1 MVMFGR
7 KKIFTK
13 EEMTRIHDAAMEILS
28 EIGIAFHDE
37 EACEIFKKHG
47 AKVEGTVV
55 RIDEKMVLEAIEKA
69 PSRFRLTARNPER
82 SVWIGENDFVL
93 VPGYGAPFVITPEG
107 EQRLGTL
114 EDYNNFCKLVQ
125 TSKYLDMNGFL
136 MVEPS
141 DLPPESAH
149 LDMMLS
155 SIILCDR
162 PFMGSPLSR
171 QASKDAIEMAG
182 ILFGGKEKIAET
194 PVMLPIISVL
204 APLQYSEEMAGSLIE
219 FARAGQPLLVA
230 SLVMA
235 GSSGPVTLGGV
246 LALQNAEILAGLV
259 LAQLVRP
266 GIPYIYGAT
275 SCPIDMKTGALAIGA
290 PENAMLVNAT
300 AQMAKFYN
308 LPSRS
313 GGALTDAHFPDIQAG
328 MESAM
333 SLIEAVSTGI
343 NFVLHACGILGS
355 FMEMSFEKFLIDEDL
370 CGMVKKMHQPI
381 EVTDDTIDLPM
392 IKNVGIGGHYLTQPK
407 TFQLC
412 RTEFFIPDVIKRQS
426 YDSWKNTGKKRLDQE
441 ASEALARRL
450 EAYQKPD
457 IDPAIERDLVKF
469 VEARKS

>member
-1 MVMFGR
+1 MGSRVQT
-7 KKIFTK
+7 FTK
-13 EEMTRIHDAAMEILS
+13 EEMSRLHDSAMEILQKV
-28 EIGIAFHDE
+28 GVAFHDQ
-37 EACEIFKKHG
+37 EALEIFKKHG
-47 AKVEGTVV
+47 AKVDGDVV
-55 RIDEKMVLEAIEKA
+55 RIEEKMVSAALESA
-69 PSRFRLTARNPER
+69 PSRFHLTARNPDR
-82 SVWIGENDFVL
+82 SVWIGEDDFVL

-114 EDYNNFCKLVQ
+114 EDYDNFCKLVQ

-141 DLPPESAH
+141 DLPPETAH

-155 SIILCDR
+155 SITLCDK

-171 QASKDAIEMAG
+171 EASLDAIEMAA
-182 ILFGGKEKIAET
+182 IVFGGKEKIAED

-204 APLQYSEEMAGSLIE
+204 APLQYSTEMAGSLIE

-235 GSSGPVTLGGV
+235 GSSGPVTLAGV
-246 LALQNAEILAGLV
+246 LALQNAEILAGLT
-259 LAQLVRP
+259 LSQLVRSGVP
-266 GIPYIYGAT
+266 FIYGAT

-300 AQMAKFYN
+300 AQMARFYG

-313 GGALTDAHFPDIQAG
+313 GGALTDAHYPDIQAG

-333 SLIEAVSTGI
+333 SLIAAIGSGI

-355 FMEMSFEKFLIDEDL
+355 FVEMSFEKFLADEEL
-370 CGMVKKMHQPI
+370 CGMVRKMHQPI
-381 EVTDDTIDLPM
+381 DLSEEAIDLPM
-392 IKNVGIGGHYLTQPK
+392 IEEVGIGGHYLTQPK
-407 TFQLC
+407 TFELC
-412 RTEFFIPDVIKRQS
+412 RTEFFMPEIIKRQS

-441 ASEALARRL
+441 ASDALVKRL
-450 EAYQKPD
+450 DAYEKPD
-457 IDPAIERDLVKF
+457 LDPSIEKDLKSY
-469 VEARKS
+469 VEKRKG